1 MPTLRIVSVN
11 DVYSLENMPR
21 LRSLVDHHRAKFPG
35 DVLLVTL
42 AGDFLAPSLLSSLD
56 AGRGMVDCM
65 NAVGITHVVLG
76 NHEDD
81 LEPDELWSRLREL
94 QAICLGTNVTITT
107 HATSSKTSSKAA
119 LELPRHDVIDVGD
132 GVKVGLVGVVMADPA
147 VYRGKPFGGAVV
159 SPANEAALTEARKL
173 QEDGCSVVIALTHQ
187 SLADDRALA
196 EGRGDLRLPLIIGG
210 HEHTPMLLTTNDT
223 WIVKAGSEASSAV
236 ITELTWS
243 SQGQPPTITT
253 RLEDVTQ
260 WPEDEAVRARVD
272 MHMARVRELSSATLL
287 KIKGEPLSSVGTRSR
302 QTSMG
307 TLICTRL
314 RDALGADCC
323 LFNGGGIRGSRTY
336 TERLTY
342 GDIEAEVPFDNEVVV
357 VSMKGRVIRDAVA
370 ASRAKAP
377 VESGAFLQVD
387 DRMVVEGTE
396 VVAIDGAPIDLERE
410 YSVALVRELLLG
422 LDRVEP
428 LVRWAEENPKLV
440 PPADSGREPKV
451 LLVQSFAVELWREL
465 GGFDALDTDGDDK
478 ITASEIAAAIMH
490 TRPSQAPSPVL
501 AELVVRAVDA
511 DADQV
516 ISREDAEALR
526 LAEERR
532 RAKVEEPT

>member
-11 DVYSLENMPR
+11 DVYSLENLPR
-21 LRSLVDHHRAKFPG
+21 LRSLVEDQRVKHPG
-35 DVLLVTL
+35 DALLVTL

-65 NAVGITHVVLG
+65 NAVGVTHVVLG

-81 LEPDELWSRLREL
+81 LEPEELWARIREL
-94 QAICLGTNVTITT
+94 DAVCLGTNVRTEAI
-107 HATSSKTSSKAA
+107 
-119 LELPRHDVIDVGD
+119 ELPRRDVVDVGD

-147 VYRGKPFGGAVV
+147 VYRGKPFGGADV
-159 SPANEAALTEARKL
+159 SPANEAVLAEAKKL
-173 QEDGCSVVIALTHQ
+173 IEDGCAVVVALTHQ
-187 SLADDRALA
+187 SIADDRALA
-196 EGRGDLRLPLIIGG
+196 ESRGDLRLPLIIGG
-210 HEHTPMLLTTNDT
+210 HEHTAMLLDVNGT
-223 WIVKAGSEASSAV
+223 WIVKAGSEAAGAV
-236 ITELTWS
+236 ITELRWTS
-243 SQGQPPTITT
+243 PNEPPAITT
-253 RLEDVTQ
+253 RLEDVGR
-260 WPEDEAVRARVD
+260 WPEDAVVRARVD
-272 MHMARVRELSSATLL
+272 MHMARVRELASATLL

-307 TLICTRL
+307 TLICSRL

-336 TERLTY
+336 SDRLTY

-357 VSMKGRVIRDAVA
+357 VPMKGRVIRDAVA
-370 ASRAKAP
+370 VSRAQAP

-440 PPADSGREPKV
+440 PPPDSGREPKV

-465 GGFDALDTDGDDK
+465 GGFDALDTDGDNK
-478 ITASEIAAAIMH
+478 VTASEVAAAFQRV
-490 TRPSQAPSPVL
+490 RPSQAPAPVL
-501 AELVVRAVDA
+501 AELVVRAVDT

-526 LAEERR
+526 LAEQRR
-532 RAKVEEPT
+532 RTKVENPT